1 MRLAL
6 IVPVLNRA
14 DGIESSLRA
23 LAPMRSRGHRL
34 IVADG
39 GSQDDTV
46 RRACALSDRVVVAP
60 RGWAHQANAGA
71 RCVEAEHVEALVF
84 IPEGVRLPEF
94 ADRSIVQA
102 LSNSG
107 SPWGRVPLT
116 LERRRGAR
124 ASAALRLADA
134 LSNGCARA
142 TGVCL
147 RGEVVFVRRSVF
159 FAMEG
164 FDGNDDH
171 ALVDFSRRAGLLG
184 APVSLCQAAIAGVP
198 RHRRRELLQLTW
210 RREARRLALALGFGA
225 PEPAR

>member
-14 DGIESSLRA
+14 DGIESGLRA

-39 GSQDDTV
+39 GSRDDTV
-46 RRACALSDRVVVAP
+46 RLACTLADAVVTAP

-71 RCVEAEHVEALVF
+71 RCAQAEHADALVF
-84 IPEGVRLPEF
+84 IPDGVRLPDF
-94 ADRSIVQA
+94 ADRLIVKA
-102 LSNSG
+102 LSNSR

-116 LERRRGAR
+116 LERRRGSR
-124 ASAALRLADA
+124 ASAALRVAEA
-134 LSNGCARA
+134 LSNACARA

-147 RGEVVFVRRSVF
+147 RGEVVFVRRSAF
-159 FAMEG
+159 LAMDG
-164 FDGNDDH
+164 FDGDDEN

-184 APVSLCQAAIAGVP
+184 APVSLAKRAIAGVP
-198 RHRRRELLQLTW
+198 RHRHRELLRLTW
-210 RREARRLALALGFGA
+210 RREARRLGLALGIGT
-225 PEPAR
+225 PRLAR